1 MAQTVKNLSA
11 NVGDRGSIP
20 GSRRS
25 PGAGHG
31 NPLIL
36 AWRILWTEEPGGLQS
51 MDLQSQ
57 TQLSNSHT
65 HIIALQS
72 CGSFAVQQRESATY
86 ISWAF
91 LPSLY
96 VLTEHWTGLPV
107 LDSSFL
113 LAIYF
118 THGSV
123 YMSTLS
129 IRPTLSFPTVST
141 SALHLM
147 LNHSHK

>member
-1 MAQTVKNLSA
+1 
-11 NVGDRGSIP
+11 
-20 GSRRS
+20 
-25 PGAGHG
+25 
-31 NPLIL
+31 
-36 AWRILWTEEPGGLQS
+36 

-65 HIIALQS
+65 HTIALQS
-72 CGSFAVQQRESATY
+72 CGSFAIQQHESATY
-86 ISWAF
+86 ISSLPPIPVGPRRALNWA
-91 LPSLY
+91 
-96 VLTEHWTGLPV
+96 PV

-141 SALHLM
+141 SALHLI